1 MMNRNPLLRIA
12 SIILLTVGCNAG
24 SATGPASTT
33 TGQGGSMARFAITGD
48 RLYTVGERSLT
59 IFDISQPT
67 SPQQKS
73 TFGIGAM
80 IETVFPFEDK
90 LFIGAENGMS
100 VYDISDADHPRFLN
114 KVLHFRSRD
123 PVVTDGKFA
132 YVTLRDTHQLEVLDI
147 RNLDSV
153 TLVRDYYMPDPQG
166 IGIDSGVLFI
176 ANGSTGLY
184 QQAIDS
190 TGRLV
195 DEPVTISHYD
205 AYDVIPHQGL
215 LISTGALGITQFDY
229 HDLSYVKELSTISS
243 K

>member
-1 MMNRNPLLRIA
+1 MKTNVLLRFGFV
-12 SIILLTVGCNAG
+12 ILVAVGCNAG
-24 SATGPASTT
+24 SATGPVSTA
-33 TGQGGSMARFAITGD
+33 TGQGGSMARFAITGN

-67 SPQQKS
+67 APQQRS
-73 TFGIGAM
+73 TFGIGAQ

-100 VYDISDADHPRFLN
+100 VYDISDADHPTFLN
-114 KVLHFRSRD
+114 KVLHMRSRD

-132 YVTLRDTHQLEVLDI
+132 YVTLRDLHVLEVLDI
-147 RNLDSV
+147 RKLDSV

-166 IGIDSGVLFI
+166 LGIDSGVLFI
-176 ANGSTGLY
+176 ANGVSGLY

-190 TGRLV
+190 TGRLT
-195 DEPVTISHYD
+195 DDPVTISHYD
-205 AYDVIPHQGL
+205 AYDVIPRNGL
-215 LISTGALGITQFDY
+215 LVSTGDLGITQFDY
-229 HDLSYVKELSTISS
+229 HDLTYVRELSTISS